1 MADDTGTAQG
11 QEPEANSD
19 TTAETPKGSD
29 PYAGL
34 PAEFAWLKDDR
45 ESLRREAAGRRVELR
60 ELEAK
65 FKDAKTPEEVATAIA
80 EATKRSA
87 QLEAEVARERA
98 ARKHK
103 LDDALVEFLT
113 GATEEQIEAQA
124 AKLAALAPSA
134 TAPEPHVS
142 RQTPRGGVTPSDS
155 APPEVNGRDAWRQYK
170 GRR

>member
-1 MADDTGTAQG
+1 MADTGTEG
-11 QEPEANSD
+11 QEPANQ
-19 TTAETPKGSD
+19 TPAPATEPPAD

-34 PAEFAWLKDDR
+34 PEEFNWLKLDR

-65 FKDAKTPEEVATAIA
+65 VKDLKTPEEVSAAIA
-80 EATKRSA
+80 DAAKRSA

-103 LDDALVEFLT
+103 LDDSLVEFLT

-134 TAPEPHVS
+134 PRTPVVT
-142 RQTPRGGVTPSDS
+142 RQEPRGGVTPADN
-155 APPEVNGRDAWRQYK
+155 APPELSGRDAWKQYR

>member
-1 MADDTGTAQG
+1 MADTGTEG
-11 QEPEANSD
+11 QEPENQTA
-19 TTAETPKGSD
+19 TTSTETPAD

-34 PAEFAWLKDDR
+34 PDEFAWLKNDL
-45 ESLRREAAGRRVELR
+45 ESTRREAAGRRVELR

-65 FKDAKTPEEVATAIA
+65 FKDAKTPEEVNAAIA

-87 QLEAEVARERA
+87 ALEAEVARERA

-103 LDDALVEFLT
+103 LDDSLVEFLT

-134 TAPEPHVS
+134 ARETVVVT
-142 RQTPRGGVTPSDS
+142 RQAPRGGVTPADT
-155 APPEVNGRDAWRQYK
+155 APPEVSGREAWKNYR
-170 GRR
+170 GSR

>member
-1 MADDTGTAQG
+1 MADTGTPQG
-11 QEPEANSD
+11 QEPENQTATPTATE
-19 TTAETPKGSD
+19 TTD

-34 PAEFAWLKDDR
+34 PEEFAWLKNDL
-45 ESLRREAAGRRVELR
+45 ESTRREAAGRRVELR

-65 FKDAKTPEEVATAIA
+65 FKDAKTPEEVNAAVA

-87 QLEAEVARERA
+87 ALEAEVARERA

-103 LDDALVEFLT
+103 LDDSLVEFLT

-134 TAPEPHVS
+134 ARETVVVT

-155 APPEVNGRDAWRQYK
+155 TPPEISGRDAWKQYR
-170 GRR
+170 GSR

>member
-1 MADDTGTAQG
+1 MADTGTPQG
-11 QEPEANSD
+11 QEPE
-19 TTAETPKGSD
+19 TQTAATEATEATD

-34 PAEFAWLKDDR
+34 PEEFSWLKNDL
-45 ESLRREAAGRRVELR
+45 ESTRREAAGRRVELR

-65 FKDAKTPEEVATAIA
+65 FKDAKTPEEVNAAIA

-113 GATEEQIEAQA
+113 GTSEEQIEAQA

-134 TAPEPHVS
+134 PRETVVVT
-142 RQTPRGGVTPSDS
+142 RQTPRGGVTPTDS
-155 APPEVNGRDAWRQYK
+155 TPPEESGRDAWKKYR
-170 GRR
+170 GSR

>member
-1 MADDTGTAQG
+1 MADTGTEG
-11 QEPEANSD
+11 QEPANQT
-19 TTAETPKGSD
+19 TTAPVETPAD

-34 PAEFAWLKDDR
+34 PDEFAWLKNDL
-45 ESLRREAAGRRVELR
+45 ESTRREAAGRRVELR

-80 EATKRSA
+80 DATKRSA
-87 QLEAEVARERA
+87 ALEAEVARERA

-103 LDDALVEFLT
+103 LDDSLVEFLT

-134 TAPEPHVS
+134 SRETPVVT
-142 RQTPRGGVTPSDS
+142 RQTPRGGVTPADTT
-155 APPEVNGRDAWRQYK
+155 PPEINGRDAWKQYR